1 MSEAMTPDRVAEAP
15 TSVVQFSTGLA
26 SAEVAFRAVEAGG
39 DVILVTADTLKEDAD
54 NWRFA
59 EEVHAALGRP
69 EWVRLCDGR
78 TPMEVGR
85 DERCVPNNRMAVCSK
100 ILKRQLIRSY
110 IERRWAPDEIV
121 VLLGYD
127 WTEPQRHEKS
137 IEPWQPYRIAS
148 PLLSPPYWQKGD
160 FDAWRERR
168 HIEPPRLYST
178 GAPHANCGGACVRA
192 GQVEWKRLLRWNR
205 DRYLEWEA
213 DEEQTRDLLGKDVA
227 ILRHRSGPQKGRPLP
242 LRAFREA
249 IEGNRKGHIEFDPED
264 FGSCGCDPWTEA
276 RRDP

>member
-1 MSEAMTPDRVAEAP
+1 VGA
-15 TSVVQFSTGLA
+15 
-26 SAEVAFRAVEAGG
+26 
-39 DVILVTADTLKEDAD
+39 
-54 NWRFA
+54 
-59 EEVHAALGRP
+59 
-69 EWVRLCDGR
+69 
-78 TPMEVGR
+78 GR
-85 DERCVPNNRMAVCSK
+85 DSGTARLR
-100 ILKRQLIRSY
+100 LDR
-110 IERRWAPDEIV
+110 
-121 VLLGYD
+121 
-127 WTEPQRHEKS
+127 TQRHEKS

-242 LRAFREA
+242 LRAFERLLKVTARATSSLTPRTSAHVGA
-249 IEGNRKGHIEFDPED
+249 ILGPRPVVTPDRVAEVP
-264 FGSCGCDPWTEA
+264 
-276 RRDP
+276 RDS